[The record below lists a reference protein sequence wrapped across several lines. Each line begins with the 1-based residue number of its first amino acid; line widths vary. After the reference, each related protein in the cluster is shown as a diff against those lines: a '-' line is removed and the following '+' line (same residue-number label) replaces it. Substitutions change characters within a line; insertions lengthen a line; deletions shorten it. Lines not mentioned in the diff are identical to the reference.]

1 MKMHTSIKII
11 RNNNLISL
19 AFKIIKETR
28 LLLKLSIIRKII
40 WRYLIQREVKT
51 LIKIRMDLDLFQ
63 LKMILMKMEKII
75 NSMKMS
81 RIQKKLIQKTSLTM
95 PCVLYL
101 TNSRTFYWRE
111 CLRKVLSSI
120 WEKDQLLQKSIE
132 VFYLK
137 NF

>member
-1 MKMHTSIKII
+1 MHTSIKII